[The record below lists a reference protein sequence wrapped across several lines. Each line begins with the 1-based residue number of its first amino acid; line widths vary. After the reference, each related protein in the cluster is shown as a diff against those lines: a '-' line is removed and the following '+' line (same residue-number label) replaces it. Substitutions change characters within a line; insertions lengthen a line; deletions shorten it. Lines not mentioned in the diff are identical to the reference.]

1 MSTPKLKTERL
12 ILRGIK
18 SNDIFGYSEILTD
31 METMKLFGGP
41 TLSSDLE
48 MINFVQQMQK
58 EREQN
63 ISLFSFKDEN

>member
-31 METMKLFGGP
+31 KETMKLFGGP
-41 TLSSDLE
+41 TLGSD
-48 MINFVQQMQK
+48 
-58 EREQN
+58 
-63 ISLFSFKDEN
+63 